1 MSTRLSTLT
10 LSLVTATLAST
21 SVGALAFADRAY
33 APGPTVRAP
42 AASESPAPPG
52 LMRRAP
58 SRPLR
63 PGRPTS
69 PPQGDGAPPPGQHY
83 AKPPP
88 SGEHVSASEP
98 EPAMDRDALRIVLR
112 ATRAKNLA
120 AFRAYAAAGIYPSN
134 TYADDEL
141 NVWRDRDGH
150 LCAAATI
157 ISKSGATELVT
168 RVTEQ
173 NNFIKLADVKQG
185 PIEDWILT
193 SGFTQEELVAI
204 QKPFMGVAK
213 KPPMPTPDPFDDAD
227 PTVDTSKRATETAR
241 LKKVY
246 KTVDAQ
252 LVRDEA
258 KSLDLA
264 ADRLLKHPTIAWRA
278 LGYGAEG

>member
-1 MSTRLSTLT
+1 MSPRLVPFA

-21 SVGALAFADRAY
+21 SVGAFAFADEAY
-33 APGPTVRAP
+33 APGPAAGAP
-42 AASESPAPPG
+42 AASEAPAPPG
-52 LMRRAP
+52 VMRRAP
-58 SRPLR
+58 ARPVRL
-63 PGRPTS
+63 
-69 PPQGDGAPPPGQHY
+69 PQGDGAPPTGTHF

-88 SGEHVSASEP
+88 SSPASPSAP
-98 EPAMDRDALRIVLR
+98 EPAMDRDALRVVLR

-134 TYADDEL
+134 TYAGGEL

-168 RVTEQ
+168 RVAEQ

-213 KPPMPTPDPFDDAD
+213 KPPMPSPDPFDDG
-227 PTVDTSKRATETAR
+227 PTVDTSKRSIETAR
-241 LKKVY
+241 LRKIY

-258 KSLDLA
+258 RSLDLA
-264 ADRLLKHPTIAWRA
+264 ADRLLRHSNLAWHA
-278 LGYGAEG
+278 LGYDG